1 MKKNIY
7 ILSYAVSVIAMITLN
22 IASLRIVGFVF
33 NLAVISF
40 LFMVLLKLD
49 KEKNMLVDLNKQ
61 LQEEEEKYTVAIEG
75 TRDII
80 FQWNILK
87 DEVHFSEKIKEIV
100 SFNGNNIISYEKDW
114 LSIIHEGDRTLS
126 SKKLLDAIE
135 DKNVNYY
142 ETEYR
147 IVAEDETIKWLNIKA
162 KIIRDNTGKAT
173 WLYGSM
179 CDLTDKKEKEL
190 KISYMSYY
198 DSVTGLHN
206 RNYLKVLINKYLKE
220 NKVNQNKAALILID
234 LDNFKYIND
243 VFGHDYGDDILK
255 IIAQALKDI
264 VSRRGDLLCRFG
276 GDEFVIFMQDIDD
289 LKDVKAVAK
298 EIIDVFNNT
307 KNLMDEMIFTT
318 ASIGITVF
326 PDDAVD
332 YKSLLRN
339 ADVAMYKAKGN
350 GKNIYQFFDDQ
361 ISREQNRFYTLEK
374 GLRTALEKK
383 ELYVQFQPKVVLDDS
398 KIMGFEALIRWKS
411 EELGMVS
418 PVEFIP
424 VAENTRLIIPIGFF
438 VIEEVCK
445 KCKDLLEKG
454 HDDFKLALN
463 LSEIQLRDDNIIE
476 SFKKLTE
483 KYNIE
488 PKYIEIEITE
498 SLLMKSF
505 DRNIKILAFLKGLG
519 FSIAL
524 DDFGTGYSS
533 LNYLTKLP
541 IDVLKIDRSFVSELG
556 GNLKSQYIVENI
568 IQLSHKLGIKVVAEG
583 VEYKNQVDYLRSI
596 FCDFVQ
602 GYYYSK
608 PENYEKI
615 VELMEE
621 RYIVA

>member
-1 MKKNIY
+1 MKKKIY
-7 ILSYAVSVIAMITLN
+7 ILGYIISISAMIAIN
-22 IASLRIVGFVF
+22 IADLEIIEILF
-33 NLAVISF
+33 NWAIISF
-40 LFMVLLKLD
+40 LFMVLLRLD
-49 KEKNMLVDLNKQ
+49 REKTALVKLNKQ
-61 LQEEEEKYTVAIEG
+61 LQEEEEKYNVAVEG

-80 FQWNILK
+80 FQWNIIK
-87 DEVHFSEKIKEIV
+87 DEVDFSERINEIIKL
-100 SFNGNNIISYEKDW
+100 NNKSVLSYSKDW
-114 LSIIHEGDRTLS
+114 LSIIHEEDKVRA
-126 SKKLLDAIE
+126 KKLLS
-135 DKNVNYY
+135 DKIQDENVDYY

-147 IVAEDETIKWLNIKA
+147 IVNHENVIKWLNIKS
-162 KIIRDNTGKAT
+162 KIIRDETGKAT
-173 WLYGSM
+173 WIYGSIS
-179 CDLTDKKEKEL
+179 DSTDAKEKEL

-206 RNYLKVLINKYLKE
+206 RNYLKALINKSVKE
-220 NKVNQNKAALILID
+220 NKVTSSKAALILID

-243 VFGHDYGDDILK
+243 VFGHDYGDDMLM
-255 IIAQALKDI
+255 IIADALRDV
-264 VSRRGDLLCRFG
+264 VSARGDLVCRFG
-276 GDEFVIFMQDIDD
+276 GDEFVIFMQDIDNI
-289 LKDVKAVAK
+289 K
-298 EIIDVFNNT
+298 EVERTAQQIITVFNNT
-307 KNLMDEMIFTT
+307 KKLMDQMIFTT

-326 PDDAVD
+326 PDDASD

-350 GKNIYQFFDDQ
+350 GKNSYQFFDDQ

-374 GLRTALEKK
+374 GLRNALENR
-383 ELYVQFQPKVVLDDS
+383 ELYVQFQPKVVLDDA
-398 KIMGFEALIRWKS
+398 KIMGFEALIRWNNKD
-411 EELGMVS
+411 LGMVS
-418 PVEFIP
+418 PAEFIP
-424 VAENTRLIIPIGFF
+424 VAENTRLIIPIGSF

-476 SFKKLTE
+476 SFRKLTE
-483 KYNIE
+483 KYNID

-505 DRNIKILAFLKGLG
+505 DRNIKILAFLRGLG

-556 GNLKSQYIVENI
+556 DNQKSQYIVENI

-583 VEYKNQVDYLRSI
+583 VEYKDQVDYLKSI

-608 PENYEKI
+608 PESYEKI
-615 VELMEE
+615 VKLMEE